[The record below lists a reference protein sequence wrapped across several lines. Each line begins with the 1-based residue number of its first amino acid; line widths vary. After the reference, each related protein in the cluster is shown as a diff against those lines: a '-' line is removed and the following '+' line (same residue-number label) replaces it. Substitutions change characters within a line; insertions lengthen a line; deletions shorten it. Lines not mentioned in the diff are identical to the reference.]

1 MPRTKALHDYETF
14 AEVLAQIGDVSPE
27 RIRLKPRPGTATE
40 DDLLKLSARTD
51 RLYELVDGVLV
62 EKTMGMMESGLA
74 CLVITFLVNY
84 VREHDLGLVTGEAG
98 TLRLMPGLVRIPD
111 VSFIS
116 FQQLP
121 SRTWPTEPIPDLAP
135 DLAVEVLS
143 PSNTPGEM
151 QRKLKDYFVSGV
163 RLVWFI
169 DPHRRTG
176 SMYTAPDQAR
186 TIGENESLDGGEV
199 LPGYTL
205 PLSQV
210 FAHLPA
216 RTEAKPTR
224 RSRKRQE
231 PS

>member
-1 MPRTKALHDYETF
+1 MPRTKALHDFDTV
-14 AEVLAQIGDVSPE
+14 AEVLAQIGDVPPE

-51 RLYELVDGVLV
+51 RIYELVDGVLV
-62 EKTMGMMESGLA
+62 EKPMGMLESGLA
-74 CLVITFLVNY
+74 CVVIRLLGNY
-84 VREHDLGLVTGEAG
+84 VEEQDLGLVTGADG

-111 VSFIS
+111 VAFIS
-116 FQQLP
+116 FQQIP
-121 SRTWPTEPIPDLAP
+121 SRTWPAEPIPDLAP

-151 QRKLKDYFVSGV
+151 KRKLKDYFLSGV

-169 DPHRRTG
+169 DPQARTG
-176 SMYTAPDQAR
+176 SIYTAPDQERSIA
-186 TIGENESLDGGEV
+186 ENESLDGGEV

-210 FAHLPA
+210 FARLPA
-216 RTEAKPTR
+216 RTEAKAKR

>member
-1 MPRTKALHDYETF
+1 
-14 AEVLAQIGDVSPE
+14 
-27 RIRLKPRPGTATE
+27 
-40 DDLLKLSARTD
+40 
-51 RLYELVDGVLV
+51 
-62 EKTMGMMESGLA
+62 MESGLA

-111 VSFIS
+111 VAFIS
-116 FQQLP
+116 FQQIP
-121 SRTWPTEPIPDLAP
+121 SRTWHTEPIPDLVP

-151 QRKLKDYFVSGV
+151 QRKLKDYFLSGV
-163 RLVWFI
+163 RLAWFI
-169 DPHRRTG
+169 DPQARTG
-176 SMYTAPDQAR
+176 SIYTAPDQAR

-199 LPGYTL
+199 LPGYAL

-216 RTEAKPTR
+216 RTDAKPTR
-224 RSRKRQE
+224 RSRKR
-231 PS
+231 

>member
-1 MPRTKALHDYETF
+1 
-14 AEVLAQIGDVSPE
+14 
-27 RIRLKPRPGTATE
+27 
-40 DDLLKLSARTD
+40 
-51 RLYELVDGVLV
+51 
-62 EKTMGMMESGLA
+62 MGMLESGLA
-74 CLVITFLVNY
+74 CVVIRVLGTY
-84 VREHDLGLVTGEAG
+84 VEEHDLGLVIGEAG

-111 VSFIS
+111 IAFIS
-116 FQQLP
+116 FRQIP

-151 QRKLKDYFVSGV
+151 QRKLKDYFLSGV

-169 DPHRRTG
+169 DPQARTG
-176 SMYTAPDQAR
+176 SIYTAPDQAR
-186 TIGENESLDGGEV
+186 TIGENESLEGGEV

-216 RTEAKPTR
+216 RTEAKATR

-231 PS
+231 SS